1 MDIED
6 VFYNTG
12 LWVEKSYKGIIRAV
26 KQALLPVP
34 SEKPPSWVLAR
45 FIGRKEFTPH
55 EAVSLHVQLCFI
67 IYLIVSFVVV
77 FFTMNPWYILA
88 VFVFYFLY
96 LRYVFGRYGAFLIDD
111 GPYRAFYYDI
121 SVISFIAV
129 FGYSTLKNFS
139 LAAYYYYVYVGL
151 VTLMVLLFRYYFKSR
166 YGRDYTYGVVEEVKN
181 DLVRVFVHDDIAA
194 NVKPGYYWLPA
205 ISDAEPGSVVKILVE
220 EKALKSAR
228 PTRIIEVY
236 LDQSSQ
242 RETEPKA
249 ATE

>member
-1 MDIED
+1 MPIED
-6 VFYNTG
+6 VLYGIGEAVDSGVGKLRG
-12 LWVEKSYKGIIRAV
+12 L
-26 KQALLPVP
+26 LLPAP
-34 SEKPPSWVLAR
+34 SEKPPSFRHLRRLIRRNLTVHEFLSLTLQLAFVSYLMINLILLLLRLDVLW
-45 FIGRKEFTPH
+45 I
-55 EAVSLHVQLCFI
+55 L
-67 IYLIVSFVVV
+67 LIA
-77 FFTMNPWYILA
+77 PP
-88 VFVFYFLY
+88 YFLY
-96 LRYVFGRYGAFLIDD
+96 IRYILVRNRRFFLEPDL
-111 GPYRAFYYDI
+111 YRVFYYWISIISFASFTGYAVVRDI
-121 SVISFIAV
+121 STTV
-129 FGYSTLKNFS
+129 
-139 LAAYYYYVYVGL
+139 YYYIGYLTAILGVV
-151 VTLMVLLFRYYFKSR
+151 VVFRYYFKSR

>member
-1 MDIED
+1 MPIED
-6 VFYNTG
+6 VLYGIGEAVDSGVGKLRG
-12 LWVEKSYKGIIRAV
+12 L
-26 KQALLPVP
+26 LLPAP
-34 SEKPPSWVLAR
+34 SEKPPSFRHLRRLIRRNLTVHEFLSLTLQLAFVSYLMVNLIFLLLRLDVLW
-45 FIGRKEFTPH
+45 I
-55 EAVSLHVQLCFI
+55 L
-67 IYLIVSFVVV
+67 LIA
-77 FFTMNPWYILA
+77 PP
-88 VFVFYFLY
+88 YFLY
-96 LRYVFGRYGAFLIDD
+96 IRYILVRNRRFFLEPDL
-111 GPYRAFYYDI
+111 YRVFYYWISIISFASFTGYAVVRDI
-121 SVISFIAV
+121 STTV
-129 FGYSTLKNFS
+129 
-139 LAAYYYYVYVGL
+139 YYYIGYLTAILGVV
-151 VTLMVLLFRYYFKSR
+151 VVFRYYFKSR